1 MPVSVSLLATDKY
14 DILLNL
20 AQLLLATE
28 GHVRK
33 PETTRWN
40 DRNEKT
46 ETTEPKQAKRKE
58 TIETSETITI
68 NEGQPQ
74 NTESGNHNL
83 EPESG
88 NRSLELLI
96 LRMTTEITHFS
107 NVQSINIGK
116 NIMLL
121 FIFFALL
128 QPQTV
133 SVKKHE

>member
-20 AQLLLATE
+20 AQLLLATG
-28 GHVRK
+28 GHVLK
-33 PETTRWN
+33 NPKQQGETTKTKRLKPPN
-40 DRNEKT
+40 RSKRNGRR
-46 ETTEPKQAKRKE
+46 PSKQAKP
-58 TIETSETITI
+58 ITI

-116 NIMLL
+116 KYYVVVYFLCFTSTTNC
-121 FIFFALL
+121 FC
-128 QPQTV
+128 
-133 SVKKHE
+133 KKT